1 MFVIDD
7 FGRQMV
13 TPEKVLNRWIIP
25 LEGGR
30 DYLTL
35 HTGKKFPV
43 PFDELVIFSTNLEQ
57 SALMDAATRRRIHYK
72 LEIGPPTVEEYREI
86 FASECKRRDLEQ
98 PDDLIPFLLAEYYG
112 DGARPLSRYHPKWI
126 VDQVLGACDYQGL
139 PPELDRKLVMA
150 ALRNL

>member
-13 TPEKVLNRWIIP
+13 TPEKVLDRWIIP

-30 DYLTL
+30 DDLTL

-43 PFDELVIFSTNLEQ
+43 PFDALVIFSTNHEPNEP
-57 SALMDAATRRRIHYK
+57 MDAATRRRIHHK

-86 FASECKRRDLEQ
+86 FSSEGKRRDLEQ
-98 PDDLIPFLLAEYYG
+98 QDDLIPFLLAEYDG
-112 DGARPLSRYHPKWI
+112 DGARLRSRYHPKWI
-126 VDQVLGACDYQGL
+126 VDQVPGVCDDRGR
-139 PPELDRKLVMA
+139 PPQLDRKLVTA
-150 ALRNL
+150 ALGTL